1 MAMAMLALSATPGLF
16 MRIAVNRVPHWATV
30 PIFVAI
36 TAGLVIASWRGPV
49 IASIQKSGA

>member
-1 MAMAMLALSATPGLF
+1 
-16 MRIAVNRVPHWATV
+16 VNRVPHWATV